1 MPGLVLGGFPRG
13 IRGDNKG
20 VIMERV
26 PMAFMETEEGPLL
39 SVGAIVSISPTGDS
53 ERYTV
58 EAANGKSY
66 TVSRRVLRL
75 ARILR
80 K

>member
-1 MPGLVLGGFPRG
+1 MVLGGFPRG

-39 SVGAIVSISPTGDS
+39 A
-53 ERYTV
+53 
-58 EAANGKSY
+58 
-66 TVSRRVLRL
+66 RRW
-75 ARILR
+75 A
-80 K
+80 